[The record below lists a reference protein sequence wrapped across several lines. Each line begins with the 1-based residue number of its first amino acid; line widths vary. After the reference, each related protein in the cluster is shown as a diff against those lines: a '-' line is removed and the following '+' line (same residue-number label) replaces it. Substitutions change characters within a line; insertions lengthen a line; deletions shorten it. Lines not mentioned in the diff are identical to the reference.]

1 LRRVTCVGLKT
12 KNRERGAGVAVA
24 CGSLGDLAIFV
35 DCSDRLVRTSL
46 RDLANVHAAADA
58 VAAAFDAADDA
69 ADAASRALFKSTR
82 FELFEASPGSTSSN
96 SENAFEFDSAL
107 DAIRLLETHAARRH
121 VAETT
126 CRRRYRGG
134 DGCLTRVGDLAG
146 AFFFAS

>member
-69 ADAASRALFKSTR
+69 ADAASRALFVSTR
-82 FELFEASPGSTSSN
+82 AELFEASPGSDRLRTQKTRSSSTRRWTRSVYWRRTRLGGTS
-96 SENAFEFDSAL
+96 
-107 DAIRLLETHAARRH
+107 
-121 VAETT
+121 
-126 CRRRYRGG
+126 RRRRAADATGEATG
-134 DGCLTRVGDLAG
+134 V
-146 AFFFAS
+146 